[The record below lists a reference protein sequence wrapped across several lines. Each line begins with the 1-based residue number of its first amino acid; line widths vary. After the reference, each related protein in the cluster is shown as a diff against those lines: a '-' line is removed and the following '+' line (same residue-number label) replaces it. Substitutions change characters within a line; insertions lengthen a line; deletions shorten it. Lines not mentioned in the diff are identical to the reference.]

1 MRFKKLVF
9 SDIRMQYKYGFY
21 MLYLFFTIFYIA
33 ILLAMPASWRQKVAY
48 LLIFTDP
55 AAMGLY
61 FLGAIVLFEKSER
74 VLNSIAVSPV
84 KTYEYVLSKL
94 FSLAAISTIVGLAI
108 GIAGGVIIRPIPFT
122 LGLFLCSCLCSS
134 LGLIVACKISTLNQF
149 VIATLPA
156 EIFISVP
163 PLLWLFFYNRSWLII
178 HPGVCLMMLFYGD
191 PPFFPLLIL
200 LLWTALFAEFAC
212 RTVNRMLKAVGGVKL

>member
-1 MRFKKLVF
+1 MRFKRLVF

-21 MLYLFFTIFYIA
+21 MLYLFFSIFYIA
-33 ILLAMPASWRQKVAY
+33 ILFALPASWRQKAAY

-108 GIAGGVIIRPIPFT
+108 GIAADVIIRPIPFI
-122 LGLFLCSCLCSS
+122 LGLFLSSCLCSS
-134 LGLIVACKISTLNQF
+134 LGLIIACKISTLNQF

-163 PLLWLFFYNRSWLII
+163 PLLWLFFYHENWLII
-178 HPGVCLMMLFYGD
+178 HPGVCLLMLFYGE

-200 LLWTALFAEFAC
+200 LLWTALFAELAC
-212 RTVNRMLKAVGGVKL
+212 RIVDRMLKAVGGVKL